1 MAIRTLSR
9 KAMLLATVAALALS
23 GCTTQSERIGADDGS
38 DRCRP
43 QRVALD
49 STGNYFAEDIIKG
62 AAIGAVGGALIGA
75 LTGGSNAARNALI
88 GGAAGAAAGAA
99 GGYWASLQQQNKDQA
114 SLLASISNDLARE
127 NDQIDRT
134 QIAFAQLNDCRRDEA
149 NRVRAELAAGR
160 LTRLQAEQAMAGVKA
175 RAAEDLRIARQINA
189 KIEERSANFQFANEQ
204 VNPPPPA
211 PAPVAAAPAPA
222 PSRAP
227 AQGTAQAAPRPAPQQ
242 AAPQPPRDPQRAQV
256 AQATSTN
263 LAKREQFAQS
273 VQTAQANQ
281 SAFELT

>member
-1 MAIRTLSR
+1 MVLKILSR
-9 KAMLLATVAALALS
+9 KAMLLATIASLALP
-23 GCTTQSERIGADDGS
+23 GCTTQNERIGSDDGS

-62 AAIGAVGGALIGA
+62 AAIGAIGGALLGA
-75 LTGGSNAARNALI
+75 LTGGSNAGRNALI
-88 GGAAGAAAGAA
+88 GGVAGAAAGAA
-99 GGYWASLQQQNKDQA
+99 GGYWASMQQQNKDQA
-114 SLLASISNDLARE
+114 TLLTNISNDLSRE
-127 NDQIDRT
+127 NDQIDKT
-134 QIAFAQLNDCRRDEA
+134 QLAFAQLSDCRRDEA
-149 NRVRAELAAGR
+149 NRVRADLAAGR
-160 LTRLQAEQAMAGVKA
+160 LTRPQAEQAMAGVKA

-189 KIEERSANFQFANEQ
+189 KLEERGANFQFANEQ
-204 VNPPPPA
+204 VNP

-227 AQGTAQAAPRPAPQQ
+227 TQAAPRPAPQQ
-242 AAPQPPRDPQRAQV
+242 AAPQPPRDPQKAQV

-263 LAKREQFAQS
+263 LAKREQFSQS
-273 VQTAQANQ
+273 VQMAQANQ

>member
-1 MAIRTLSR
+1 MVIRTLSK
-9 KAMLLATVAALALS
+9 KAMLLATVASLALV
-23 GCTTQSERIGADDGS
+23 GCTTQNERIGADDGS

-49 STGNYFAEDIIKG
+49 STGNYFAEDIVKG

-75 LTGGSNAARNALI
+75 LTGGSNAGRNALI
-88 GGAAGAAAGAA
+88 GGLAGAAAGAA

-114 SLLASISNDLARE
+114 SLLTSISNDLSRE
-127 NDQIDRT
+127 NDQIDKT
-134 QIAFAQLNDCRRDEA
+134 QLAFAQLNDCRRDEA
-149 NRVRAELAAGR
+149 NRVRADLAAGR
-160 LTRLQAEQAMAGVKA
+160 LTRPQAEQAMAGVKA

-189 KIEERSANFQFANEQ
+189 KLEERGANFQFANEP
-204 VNPPPPA
+204 VNPPA
-211 PAPVAAAPAPA
+211 PAPVAVAPAPA

-227 AQGTAQAAPRPAPQQ
+227 TAQAAPRPAPQQ
-242 AAPQPPRDPQRAQV
+242 AAPQPPRDPQKAQV

>member
-1 MAIRTLSR
+1 MVLKALSR
-9 KAMLLATVAALALS
+9 KAILLATVAALALP

-62 AAIGAVGGALIGA
+62 AAIGAVGGALLGA
-75 LTGGSNAARNALI
+75 LTGGSNAGRNALI
-88 GGAAGAAAGAA
+88 GGVAGAAVGAA

-114 SLLASISNDLARE
+114 SLLTSISNDLSRE

-134 QIAFAQLNDCRRDEA
+134 QLAFAQLNDCRRDEA
-149 NRVRAELAAGR
+149 NRVRADLAAGR
-160 LTRLQAEQAMAGVKA
+160 LTRPQAEQAMVGVKA

-189 KIEERSANFQFANEQ
+189 KLEERGANFQFANEQ
-204 VNPPPPA
+204 VNPPA
-211 PAPVAAAPAPA
+211 PAPVAAAPAP
-222 PSRAP
+222 SRAP
-227 AQGTAQAAPRPAPQQ
+227 VQAAPRPAPQQ
-242 AAPQPPRDPQRAQV
+242 AAPQPPRDPQKAQV

>member
-1 MAIRTLSR
+1 MVLKTLSR
-9 KAMLLATVAALALS
+9 KAMLLATIASLALP
-23 GCTTQSERIGADDGS
+23 GCTTQNERIGSDDGS

-62 AAIGAVGGALIGA
+62 AAIGAVGGALLGA
-75 LTGGSNAARNALI
+75 LTGGSNAGRNALI
-88 GGAAGAAAGAA
+88 GGVAGAAAGAA

-114 SLLASISNDLARE
+114 TLLTNISNDLSRE
-127 NDQIDRT
+127 NDQIDKT
-134 QIAFAQLNDCRRDEA
+134 QLAFAQLSDCRRDEA
-149 NRVRAELAAGR
+149 NRLRADLAAGR
-160 LTRLQAEQAMAGVKA
+160 LTRPQAEQAMAGVKA
-175 RAAEDLRIARQINA
+175 RAVEDLRIARQINA
-189 KIEERSANFQFANEQ
+189 KLEERGANFQFANEQ
-204 VNPPPPA
+204 VNP

-227 AQGTAQAAPRPAPQQ
+227 TTQAAPRPAPQQ
-242 AAPQPPRDPQRAQV
+242 AAPQQAGPQPPRDPQKAQV

-263 LAKREQFAQS
+263 LAKREQFSQS

-281 SAFELT
+281 SAFELS

>member
-1 MAIRTLSR
+1 MVMRTLSK
-9 KAMLLATVAALALS
+9 KAMLLATVASLALV
-23 GCTTQSERIGADDGS
+23 GCTTQNERIGADDGS

-49 STGNYFAEDIIKG
+49 STGNYFAEDIVKG

-75 LTGGSNAARNALI
+75 LTGGSNAGRNALI
-88 GGAAGAAAGAA
+88 GGLAGAAAGAA

-114 SLLASISNDLARE
+114 SLLTSISNDLSRE
-127 NDQIDRT
+127 NDQIDKT
-134 QIAFAQLNDCRRDEA
+134 QLAFAQLNDCRRDEA
-149 NRVRAELAAGR
+149 NRVRADLAAGR
-160 LTRLQAEQAMAGVKA
+160 LTRPQAEQAMAGVKA

-189 KIEERSANFQFANEQ
+189 KLEERGANFQFANEQ
-204 VNPPPPA
+204 VNPPA

-227 AQGTAQAAPRPAPQQ
+227 TAQAAPRPAPQQ
-242 AAPQPPRDPQRAQV
+242 AAPQLPRDPQKAQV

>member
-1 MAIRTLSR
+1 MVLKTLSR
-9 KAMLLATVAALALS
+9 KAMLLVTVASLALP
-23 GCTTQSERIGADDGS
+23 GCTTQNERIGADDGS

-62 AAIGAVGGALIGA
+62 AAIGAVGGALLGA
-75 LTGGSNAARNALI
+75 LTGGSNAGRNALI
-88 GGAAGAAAGAA
+88 GGVAGAAVGAA
-99 GGYWASLQQQNKDQA
+99 GGYWASLQQQHKDQA
-114 SLLASISNDLARE
+114 SLLTNISNDLSRE
-127 NDQIDRT
+127 NEQIDKT
-134 QIAFAQLNDCRRDEA
+134 QAAFAQLNDCRRDEA
-149 NRVRAELAAGR
+149 NRVRADLAAGR
-160 LTRLQAEQAMAGVKA
+160 LTRPQAEQAMAGVKA

-189 KIEERSANFQFANEQ
+189 KLEERGANFQFANEQ
-204 VNPPPPA
+204 VNPPA

-227 AQGTAQAAPRPAPQQ
+227 TTQAAPRPAPQQ
-242 AAPQPPRDPQRAQV
+242 AAPQPPRDPQKAQV

-263 LAKREQFAQS
+263 LAKREQFSQS